1 MEVNVIFI
9 YEKRTIL
16 IQSKLNEVMNSIY
29 QKFINKLNP
38 DLTIND
44 FDYFYEGEKL
54 DKNIQNLNDF
64 LKDNEKDITISVE
77 KKTKVVK
84 CPECVCNDCMIDI
97 DDYLIKFYDVNIN
110 MLIIKYLK
118 ITKVLR
124 K

>member
-16 IQSKLNEVMNSIY
+16 IKSKLNEVMNSIY

-84 CPECVCNDCMIDI
+84 CPECVAMI
-97 DDYLIKFYDVNIN
+97 V
-110 MLIIKYLK
+110 
-118 ITKVLR
+118 
-124 K
+124 